1 MESPAARR
9 RTMQAVKSKNTSPE
23 MQVRRLLHSRGY
35 RFRLH
40 KKNLPGCPDLVFPS
54 KRKVIFV
61 HGCFWHGHTCAR
73 GARVP
78 KSNTEYWIAKVDRNR
93 VRDASTK
100 KQLEALGWK
109 ELVLWECELRNEP
122 EFLQRV
128 IHFLS

>member
-1 MESPAARR
+1 
-9 RTMQAVKSKNTSPE
+9 MQAVKSKNTSPE